1 MRILIVEDDFV
12 SRVLLK
18 KLLGVLGDCDM
29 AVNGREALD
38 AFNLAWEEKR
48 PYDLI
53 CLDIMMPE
61 MNGHEALKQIRER
74 EKELGVQGM
83 EQEVKILMTTALD
96 DPKNVMDAYY
106 WGATEYIFK
115 PITKQNLL
123 EKLKKLKVV
132 N

>member
-1 MRILIVEDDFV
+1 
-12 SRVLLK
+12 
-18 KLLGVLGDCDM
+18 
-29 AVNGREALD
+29 
-38 AFNLAWEEKR
+38 
-48 PYDLI
+48 
-53 CLDIMMPE
+53 
-61 MNGHEALKQIRER
+61 HEALKQIREQ

-123 EKLKKLKVV
+123 DKLKQLKVV

>member
-29 AVNGREALD
+29 AVNGREALA
-38 AFNLAWEEKR
+38 AFDLAWEEKR
-48 PYDLI
+48 PYELI

-74 EKELGVQGM
+74 EKELEVQGM

-106 WGATEYIFK
+106 WGATE
-115 PITKQNLL
+115 
-123 EKLKKLKVV
+123 
-132 N
+132 